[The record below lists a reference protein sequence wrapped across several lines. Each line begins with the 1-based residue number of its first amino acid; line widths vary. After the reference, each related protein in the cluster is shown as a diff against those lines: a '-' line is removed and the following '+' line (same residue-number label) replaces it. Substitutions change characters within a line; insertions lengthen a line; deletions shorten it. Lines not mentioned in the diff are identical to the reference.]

1 MENRFNDSIRRAP
14 RGRILTPALALSL
27 GFGLFASSGSTVFG
41 QQAPEDSIV
50 SGQQA
55 PKEKASGTPAPL
67 SSPAELSRVF
77 INVAKRVKPAV
88 VQINIVAGAKQQASA
103 DEPKKSAPLDP
114 PSDSP
119 SNTPSG
125 QPLNPVQQQS
135 PYERR
140 G

>member
-41 QQAPEDSIV
+41 QQAPEDSKVSGHRAPEDSIA

-55 PKEKASGTPAPL
+55 PKEKARGTPAPL

-88 VQINIVAGAKQQASA
+88 VQ
-103 DEPKKSAPLDP
+103 
-114 PSDSP
+114 
-119 SNTPSG
+119 
-125 QPLNPVQQQS
+125 
-135 PYERR
+135 
-140 G
+140 